1 MRLSFGFRGRV
12 EPAPLSFKLRRCI
25 SISQD
30 LRVNEEIRV
39 REVRLISPEGEQ
51 LGVVPIRQALEMA
64 RERNLDLVEVAPQ
77 AKPPVCKL
85 MDYNRWKYEQQ
96 KKQREARKKQRV
108 QDVKELKMRPA
119 IDDHDFN
126 VKARSARRFLM
137 EGDKVKAVIMFRGRE
152 IVHLQLGQKVLE
164 RLYDNIKDVGAIER
178 PPKLEGRNMVMV
190 IAPRPVQRTPAPTR
204 VQAEEPVTE
213 EKGL

>member
-1 MRLSFGFRGRV
+1 M
-12 EPAPLSFKLRRCI
+12 EPAFFMLRRCI
-25 SISQD
+25 SISQEF
-30 LRVNEEIRV
+30 RVNEEIKV

-96 KKQREARKKQRV
+96 KKQREAKKKQRV
-108 QDVKELKMRPA
+108 QDVKELKIRPA

-126 VKARSARRFLM
+126 VKARNARRFLM
-137 EGDKVKAVIMFRGRE
+137 EGDKVKAVIVFRGRE
-152 IVHLQLGQKVLE
+152 IVHLELGQRVLE
-164 RLYDNIKDVGAIER
+164 RLYESIKDVGAIER
-178 PPKLEGRNMVMV
+178 PPKLEGHNMVMV
-190 IAPRPVQRTPAPTR
+190 IAPRPVQKRPESAKAQP
-204 VQAEEPVTE
+204 QEPVPE
-213 EKGL
+213 EKEL

>member
-1 MRLSFGFRGRV
+1 MVVVRTKRRV
-12 EPAPLSFKLRRCI
+12 EPAFFTLRRCI

-30 LRVNEEIRV
+30 LRVNEEIKV

-96 KKQREARKKQRV
+96 KRQREAKKKQRV
-108 QDVKELKMRPA
+108 QDVKELKMRPV

-126 VKARSARRFLM
+126 VKAKSARRFLM

-152 IVHLQLGQKVLE
+152 IVHLQLGQRVLE
-164 RLYDNIKDVGAIER
+164 RLYDSIKDVGAVER

-190 IAPRPVQRTPAPTR
+190 IAPRPVHKQPAPGKAE
-204 VQAEEPVTE
+204 VQEPVPE
-213 EKGL
+213 EKEL

>member
-1 MRLSFGFRGRV
+1 M
-12 EPAPLSFKLRRCI
+12 
-25 SISQD
+25 
-30 LRVNEEIRV
+30 NEEIRV

-51 LGVVPIRQALEMA
+51 LGIVPTRQALEMA

-77 AKPPVCKL
+77 ARPPVCKL

-96 KKQREARKKQRV
+96 KRQREAKKKQRV
-108 QDVKELKMRPA
+108 QDVKELKMRPS
-119 IDDHDFN
+119 IDEHDFN
-126 VKARSARRFLM
+126 VKLRNARRFLV

-152 IVHLQLGQKVLE
+152 IVHLGIGQRVLE
-164 RLYDNIKDVGAIER
+164 RLYEGIKDLGAIER

-190 IAPRPVQRTPAPTR
+190 IAPKPASKQPVSARAHSETVETAS
-204 VQAEEPVTE
+204 E